1 MLNLLDVCVRSG
13 ARQLHAAHEWAGAR
27 TGAPGRAAGRRPDF
41 HAAGAWPCGGAPAC
55 IVCKRGGDDRFPH
68 HGRYV
73 ISCIYDISVHV
84 RQASNQIILAEAER
98 ERAGRA
104 E

>member
-13 ARQLHAAHEWAGAR
+13 EGEVLGAHEWSRGWPGAF
-27 TGAPGRAAGRRPDF
+27 GRASSRRP
-41 HAAGAWPCGGAPAC
+41 HEHPSGSGTCCGAPAC

>member
-1 MLNLLDVCVRSG
+1 
-13 ARQLHAAHEWAGAR
+13 
-27 TGAPGRAAGRRPDF
+27 
-41 HAAGAWPCGGAPAC
+41 
-55 IVCKRGGDDRFPH
+55 
-68 HGRYV
+68 V

-98 ERAGRA
+98 ERAGLA